1 MDFLH
6 WLDRRSRWVH
16 ETIGKSGILAA
27 AAWVPLPGRIG
38 CNMSISWHSIMRR
51 KEQKGIARE
60 RRKSG
65 ANVRFEMKKI
75 IYLIGLSRIFN
86 SGYKT

>member
-1 MDFLH
+1 
-6 WLDRRSRWVH
+6 
-16 ETIGKSGILAA
+16 
-27 AAWVPLPGRIG
+27 
-38 CNMSISWHSIMRR
+38 MRR

-65 ANVRFEMKKI
+65 ANVRFEMKKM
-75 IYLIGLSRIFN
+75 IYLISLSRIFN